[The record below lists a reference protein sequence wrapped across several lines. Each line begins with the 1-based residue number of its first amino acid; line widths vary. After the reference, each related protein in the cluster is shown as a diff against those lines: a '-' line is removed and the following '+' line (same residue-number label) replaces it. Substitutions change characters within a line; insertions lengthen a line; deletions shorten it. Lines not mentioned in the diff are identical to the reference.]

1 MRHLLSTRLQPD
13 TIRTPLPEW
22 AAPLRAMREGW
33 GWPDAALLCGSRVG
47 NDFHNIT
54 FLLRILSGT
63 NEERNCEA
71 LHSPRD
77 VNLYAIKKCK
87 EMNSDLK
94 SEPFI
99 LMINREISGFP
110 PQFQPTTNWLLKQNT
125 WKIETL
131 HES

>member
-1 MRHLLSTRLQPD
+1 MGQ
-13 TIRTPLPEW
+13 IKQ
-22 AAPLRAMREGW
+22 
-33 GWPDAALLCGSRVG
+33 
-47 NDFHNIT
+47 
-54 FLLRILSGT
+54 
-63 NEERNCEA
+63 RNCEA

-99 LMINREISGFP
+99 LMINRVISGFP

-125 WKIETL
+125 WKIEAL